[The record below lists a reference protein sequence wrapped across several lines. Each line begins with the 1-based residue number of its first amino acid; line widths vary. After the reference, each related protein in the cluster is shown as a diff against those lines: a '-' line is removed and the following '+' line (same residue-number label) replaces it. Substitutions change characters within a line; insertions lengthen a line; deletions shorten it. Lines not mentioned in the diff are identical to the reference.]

1 MARSNEPIFWS
12 LFAGGGM
19 VAAMLM
25 PVTVVLTGFAVVF
38 GWLSEQQ
45 LLEAI
50 RHPIGRLYL
59 FALIS
64 LPLFHAAHRLRFTL
78 DDMGLKAWDKGFAI
92 VFYTGALVGT
102 VAAAWILLGLPSN
115 P

>member
-12 LFAGGGM
+12 LFAAGGM

-25 PVTVVLTGFAVVF
+25 PITIVLTGFFVSCGCLTEERMLEVV
-38 GWLSEQQ
+38 
-45 LLEAI
+45 
-50 RHPIGRLYL
+50 RHPLGRIYL

-78 DDMGLKAWDKGFAI
+78 VDMGMKAYDKTLAGL
-92 VFYTGALVGT
+92 FYGGAFVGT
-102 VAAAWILLGLPSN
+102 IAAAVILLGL
-115 P
+115 